1 MKSLGSGRKIDRGTI
16 DPIGRHAMRWDDRVY
31 GESTI
36 DDPGALA
43 LIHGPTFARLGRIRQ
58 AGPSAIAF
66 PFKTVTRREHSLG
79 VYLLLGR
86 LGARHRERIA
96 GLLHDLSHTAFS
108 HAVDFVVASEEQDHH
123 ERLKPE
129 FLHRPDVVGPLSAM
143 GYAPEEFYDDAI
155 YPLLERPLPWLCA
168 DRVDYFLRDSLATGV
183 STPMSVRR
191 TLDALVIAEGT
202 IALND
207 IEVARDL
214 AARFAEMNRDWWAS
228 PTEAY
233 VYNEFADAL
242 REGFRCGAL
251 CEQDLLGDDEAV
263 LSKLRDSGNPAIAT
277 KLDCVANFRVD
288 RVVNYRPRVAPK
300 DRRIDPPVVV
310 AGELRRLS
318 ELK

>member
-1 MKSLGSGRKIDRGTI
+1 
-16 DPIGRHAMRWDDRVY
+16 MRWDDRVY
-31 GESTI
+31 GDSTI

-43 LIHGPTFARLGRIRQ
+43 LIAGPTFARLGRIRQ

-79 VYLLLGR
+79 VYLLLSR
-86 LGARHRERIA
+86 LGAPRRERIA

-108 HAVDFVVASEEQDHH
+108 HAVDFVVASAEQDHH

-129 FLHRPDVVGPLSAM
+129 FLHRPDVEGVLIEM
-143 GYAPEEFYDDAI
+143 GYRPEDFYDDAI
-155 YPLLERPLPWLCA
+155 YPILERPLPWLCA

-183 STPMSVRR
+183 STPSSVRR
-191 TLDALVIAEGT
+191 TLGCLVVAGRG
-202 IALND
+202 IALTD
-207 IEVARDL
+207 VEVARDL

-242 REGFRCGAL
+242 REGFRCGAIVEGDML
-251 CEQDLLGDDEAV
+251 EDDEAV
-263 LSKLRDSGNPAIAT
+263 LSKLRASGNPTIAL

-288 RVVNYRPRVAPK
+288 RVENYRPRVAPK

-310 AGELRRLS
+310 GDRVIPLS
-318 ELK
+318 EIR